1 MSSDSPIETLT
12 KAPLK
17 EYIISIDSAQD
28 IYNGNLSSFTTL
40 LPARYR
46 NIVAAQLIDIIV
58 PGISN
63 VYYEYISLPGFNQ
76 ITSPSAGMNF
86 AFAKIPLDG
95 TSNRAVFA
103 DTNGYNYGY
112 VNLENSIATLDRL
125 SVSFIDGRGNLVP
138 QPFSCTFQLR
148 LLTGDLSPAAGGSTI
163 RQNGRFL
170 GGSR

>member
-1 MSSDSPIETLT
+1 MSVPQTAPVP

-17 EYIISIDSAQD
+17 EYIISVDSAHD

-40 LPARYR
+40 LQSRYR
-46 NIVAAQLIDIIV
+46 NVLAAQLIDIIV

-63 VYYEYISLPGFNQ
+63 VYYEYIAVEGFNQ
-76 ITSPSAGMNF
+76 ISSPTAGVNF

-103 DTNGYNYGY
+103 DTNGYNYSY

-125 SVSFIDGRGNLVP
+125 TVSFLDGLGNIVP
-138 QPFSCTFQLR
+138 QPYSCTFQIR
-148 LLTGDLSPAAGGSTI
+148 ILTGDLSPDAGGSTI

-170 GGSR
+170 GGTF